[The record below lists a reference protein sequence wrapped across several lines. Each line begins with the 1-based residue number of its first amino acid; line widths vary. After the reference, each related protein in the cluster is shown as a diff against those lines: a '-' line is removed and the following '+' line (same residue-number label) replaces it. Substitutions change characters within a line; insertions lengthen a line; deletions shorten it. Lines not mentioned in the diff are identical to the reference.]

1 MKLWGSVFLADPTW
15 KMGSYD
21 MFLVFAGLSFATRGV
36 LMSLSRSHPGLTGAW
51 NLSDLRTPSANAVKT
66 THHYL
71 HIFPSLQPFEFHWMQ
86 KNILVG
92 FSQFPIS
99 FGDLTVCYINGPHLV
114 RWFTWNLP
122 TLFIVILEFANCNKL
137 PEAIPILIGLPLNFL
152 SPFLPATSHHKS
164 LLTSSRIDIS
174 MMVRRPPTVMN
185 LYLCLFL

>member
-1 MKLWGSVFLADPTW
+1 MKFMKLWGSVFLADPTW

-36 LMSLSRSHPGLTGAW
+36 RMSLSRSH
-51 NLSDLRTPSANAVKT
+51 LRTPSANAVKT

-71 HIFPSLQPFEFHWMQ
+71 PSLQPFEFHWMQ

-99 FGDLTVCYINGPHLV
+99 FGDLTVCYINGSHLV

-174 MMVRRPPTVMN
+174 MLVRRPPTMMN